1 MQEKKEKIKNLRT
14 SEKPYGTS
22 NTTSRHLKKTGLDKE
37 ISILDAITTPG
48 ELIRETLINFMWGFL
63 GNSIVVFVAK
73 ELDFLVLI
81 NYIVYYILISYILNK
96 VVDVKYVEDRLGHD
110 RKYGLNCTKLREYY
124 ISKNKE
130 IPKFLNL
137 FDYLDRQ
144 YGGEK

>member
-22 NTTSRHLKKTGLDKE
+22 NTTSRRSKNRGLDRE

-63 GNSIVVFVAK
+63 GNSIVVFAAK

-81 NYIVYYILISYILNK
+81 NYIVYYILISYIVNRK
-96 VVDVKYVEDRLGHD
+96 KYETMLG
-110 RKYGLNCTKLREYY
+110 KFIVLPGSAAIGAFTGYKLAQV
-124 ISKNKE
+124 ISNM
-130 IPKFLNL
+130 L
-137 FDYLDRQ
+137 
-144 YGGEK
+144 

>member
-22 NTTSRHLKKTGLDKE
+22 NTTLRHLKKTGLNKE
-37 ISILDAITTPG
+37 IGILDAITTPG

-81 NYIVYYILISYILNK
+81 NYIVYYVLISYIVNRK
-96 VVDVKYVEDRLGHD
+96 KYDTILG
-110 RKYGLNCTKLREYY
+110 KFIVLPGSAAAGAFAGYKLAQ
-124 ISKNKE
+124 IITE
-130 IPKFLNL
+130 IV
-137 FDYLDRQ
+137 
-144 YGGEK
+144 